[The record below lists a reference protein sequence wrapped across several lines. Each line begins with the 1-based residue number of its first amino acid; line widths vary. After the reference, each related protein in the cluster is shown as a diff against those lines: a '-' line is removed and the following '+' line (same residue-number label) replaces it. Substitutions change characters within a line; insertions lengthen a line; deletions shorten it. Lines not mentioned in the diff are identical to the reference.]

1 MEDLVLE
8 NSRNGISPSKNCAMR
23 NYFLVFS
30 RDLVTIRIPH
40 ICAAHVKMQLW
51 FAAQWIMISEVTF
64 DSRKW
69 TLFSY
74 M

>member
-1 MEDLVLE
+1 
-8 NSRNGISPSKNCAMR
+8 MR